1 MLASVLIL
9 SGSASFSPRVLQPVL
24 SRNPCVDSATRLHVS
39 PVLREPEVEQ
49 RGLPLPFFQRSIPQ
63 DQQPA
68 RELQALRN
76 QAFARWAEDDSYSAK
91 LRGLYL
97 FTMALISLPVSY
109 VTFDVLPK
117 ELPQLLI
124 SANMGTFAFML
135 LFIGR
140 LRLAWGEVS
149 GRLKSREVY
158 FEENQRGNSVRKQ
171 KEVLLRDRLTQQTTV
186 APVLQRIDSSLFA
199 ITIALAIALASG
211 ELITAIEGESGPAT
225 LKTLTGDEATRFTNR
240 LRSDDEFAEREQ
252 RRAQRRMQE
261 DGTGVKPGYCDSRY
275 YKILAGGNGQ
285 GGVGCD

>member
-1 MLASVLIL
+1 MCTA
-9 SGSASFSPRVLQPVL
+9 Q
-24 SRNPCVDSATRLHVS
+24 
-39 PVLREPEVEQ
+39 
-49 RGLPLPFFQRSIPQ
+49 
-63 DQQPA
+63 
-68 RELQALRN
+68 
-76 QAFARWAEDDSYSAK
+76 
-91 LRGLYL
+91 
-97 FTMALISLPVSY
+97 
-109 VTFDVLPK
+109 
-117 ELPQLLI
+117 
-124 SANMGTFAFML
+124 
-135 LFIGR
+135 
-140 LRLAWGEVS
+140 
-149 GRLKSREVY
+149 
-158 FEENQRGNSVRKQ
+158 
-171 KEVLLRDRLTQQTTV
+171 VLLRDRLTQQTTV